1 MLKTTHGLRK
11 RSTMKRSRGRKKR
24 RGMSAIME
32 MSTTRAEIRSVLVK
46 HWRSLDKA
54 RLHTIHLWLLLYAA
68 AQIFIEYYFSEVY
81 SVLMLESDRPQSK
94 ENHERVKKWSP
105 FCFYASIFFV
115 AYLILTCFAIRI
127 RQPKDGVGIVLIS
140 LSLVFLLPAFSWIL
154 HLPVVIFVS
163 RERIHTNE
171 HDHSAL
177 YTSLCISSVVQFFIL
192 PRHRRVFFV
201 VSIIWIVANFF
212 LIVVINWDALNANTL
227 FICSCVSLLLHQ
239 GVIAFVGVI
248 ADSNEAGNRSEI
260 AKKLTEAVYRRTELE
275 TLKDR
280 QEQLLLSVIPAYL
293 ADQVSKSIIQS
304 SSTGTGKPT
313 NSKNHKLFH
322 DLHVQVHDNV
332 SILFADIV
340 NFTVLAAQLTAR
352 DLVRTLN
359 ELYSKFD
366 RDAQRLQCMRIK
378 FLGDC
383 YYCVSGMPV
392 NRPNHADMCVVM
404 GLEMINT
411 IKQVRIATGVDVNM
425 RIGVHTGSVLCGIM
439 GLRKW
444 QFDIWSDDVT
454 LANHMESAGVP
465 GAVHITKSTQER
477 LLGDYCIVEAVS
489 DDPHVVSYGQPT
501 YHILPDK
508 TSAIE
513 RTASIYRN
521 SRLSTSPAL
530 QSRMSMKAKVSKMV
544 EFWGAETPFANFTKK
559 KLSTSHDPALITDE
573 IARRPTY
580 INTIPSM
587 TLIENNLTNF
597 SFNNINSMFNC
608 ELPTIPASPK
618 LLFPFKID
626 SITCN
631 LSDCALLM
639 LVSIPSAIANLL
651 LCALYCPADV
661 LQQISLQQSF
671 TVIGLALL
679 SILGRVCSY
688 AGPLITMTAFLLSSC
703 IPIGPHIIIRKSK
716 LEGVMA
722 FNSLIFLPS
731 CVSHLV
737 SVFIL
742 YRLPYSHRCFL
753 FFTDFVIFQVLL
765 SLFPAYGAEV
775 YVGYMGYHLSVVS
788 ISLSLL
794 VILLFF
800 IDWITNYERKRESAC
815 HVSFQNEERDVE
827 TMQDINKI
835 LIENILP
842 SSVAAKFLSPD
853 RAVNELYAR
862 QHDNVCVMF
871 ASIPNFKDFWSE
883 WDTNRKLECLRL
895 LNEIVCEFDKLLSK
909 PKFSSVEKI
918 KTVGSTYMAAAGLN
932 ETETDYDDDVYLEKQ
947 SHGKFN
953 NNLRIGNTAFRNANV
968 MIEFALAMSQILDG
982 LNRDSFQN
990 FELRIGMSVGPL
1002 VAGVIGAQKPQYD
1015 IWGNTVNLASRMD
1028 THGEPR
1034 KIHATTDMGNILRA
1048 GGYRV
1053 QSRGKIRVKGVKE
1066 PMETFLIEV
1075 DSKRNSSVSGEQ
1087 TNNHNN
1093 NNNCHH
1099 STL

>member
-1 MLKTTHGLRK
+1 M
-11 RSTMKRSRGRKKR
+11 STV
-24 RGMSAIME
+24 ME

-81 SVLMLESDRPQSK
+81 AVLMLEADDRPQSK
-94 ENHERVKKWSP
+94 ENHEKVKKWSP
-105 FCFYASIFFV
+105 FCFYASIFFI

-127 RQPKDGVGIVLIS
+127 RQPKEGMGLVLVS
-140 LSLVFLLPAFSWIL
+140 LSLCVLLPAFSWIL

-177 YTSLCISSVVQFFIL
+177 YTSLCIASVIQFFIL
-192 PRHRRVFFV
+192 PRHRRIFFV
-201 VSIIWIVANFF
+201 VAVSWIVANFL
-212 LIVVINWDALNANTL
+212 LIVAINWDALNVNTL
-227 FICSCVSLLLHQ
+227 FMCSCLSLFLHQ
-239 GVIAFVGVI
+239 GVIALVGVV
-248 ADSNEAGNRSEI
+248 ADSNEAGNRAEI
-260 AKKLTEAVYRRTELE
+260 ARKLTEAVYRRTELE

-304 SSTGTGKPT
+304 SSTGSTVEVPRTGKNNT
-313 NSKNHKLFH
+313 KNHKLFH

-340 NFTVLAAQLTAR
+340 NFTVLAAQLTAK

-465 GAVHITKSTQER
+465 GAVHITKSTKDM
-477 LLGDYCIVEAVS
+477 LLGDYCIVDANT

-559 KLSTSHDPALITDE
+559 KFSASHDPALITDE

-618 LLFPFKID
+618 LLWPFSRK

-631 LSDCALLM
+631 LSDCVLLTF
-639 LVSIPSAIANLL
+639 VCIPSAFANLL
-651 LCALYCPADV
+651 LCSLYCPSDV
-661 LQQISLQQSF
+661 LQQISLQQFF
-671 TVIGLALL
+671 TIIGLAML
-679 SILGRVCSY
+679 SLLGRVCSY
-688 AGPLITMTAFLLSSC
+688 AGPLITMVAFLLSSC
-703 IPIGPHIIIRKSK
+703 IPIGPHIIIKKSK

-753 FFTDFVIFQVLL
+753 FFADFVIFQVLL

-794 VILLFF
+794 VVLLFF

-862 QHDNVCVMF
+862 QHENVCVMF

-932 ETETDYDDDVYLEKQ
+932 ESEADYDDIYLEKQ
-947 SHGKFN
+947 NSGKYN
-953 NNLRIGNTAFRNANV
+953 NNIRHGNMAFRNANL
-968 MIEFALAMSQILDG
+968 MIEFALAMSQILDA

-1034 KIHATTDMGNILRA
+1034 KIHATTDMGRVLQT

-1087 TNNHNN
+1087 QNHSN
-1093 NNNCHH
+1093 NNNCH

>member
-1 MLKTTHGLRK
+1 M
-11 RSTMKRSRGRKKR
+11 STV
-24 RGMSAIME
+24 ME

-81 SVLMLESDRPQSK
+81 AVLMLEADDRPQSK

-105 FCFYASIFFV
+105 FCFYVSIFFI

-127 RQPKDGVGIVLIS
+127 RQPREGVGLVLVS
-140 LSLVFLLPAFSWIL
+140 LSLCVLLPAFSWIL

-177 YTSLCISSVVQFFIL
+177 YTSLCISSVIQFFIL
-192 PRHRRVFFV
+192 PRHRRIFFV
-201 VSIIWIVANFF
+201 VAVSWIVANFL
-212 LIVVINWDALNANTL
+212 LIVAINWDALNVNSL
-227 FICSCVSLLLHQ
+227 FMCSCISLFLHQ
-239 GVIAFVGVI
+239 VVIALVGIV
-248 ADSNEAGNRSEI
+248 ADSNEAGNRAEI
-260 AKKLTEAVYRRTELE
+260 ARKLTEAVYRRTELE
-275 TLKDR
+275 MLKDR

-304 SSTGTGKPT
+304 SSTGSGKPK

-340 NFTVLAAQLTAR
+340 NFTVLAAQLSAR

-454 LANHMESAGVP
+454 LANHMESGGIP
-465 GAVHITKSTQER
+465 GAVHITKATKDM
-477 LLGDYCIVEAVS
+477 LLGDYCLVEANA
-489 DDPHVVSYGQPT
+489 DDPHVMSYGQPT

-559 KLSTSHDPALITDE
+559 KFSTAHDPTIITDE

-618 LLFPFKID
+618 LLWPFSRK

-631 LSDCALLM
+631 LSDCVLLTI
-639 LVSIPSAIANLL
+639 VSIPAAIANLL
-651 LCALYCPADV
+651 LCSLYCPPDV
-661 LQQISLQQSF
+661 LQQISLQQFF
-671 TVIGLALL
+671 TIIGLAMF

-688 AGPLITMTAFLLSSC
+688 AGPLITVVAFILSSC
-703 IPIGPHIIIRKSK
+703 IPIGPHIIIKKSK

-753 FFTDFVIFQVLL
+753 FFADFVIFQVLL
-765 SLFPAYGAEV
+765 SLFPAYGADV
-775 YVGYMGYHLSVVS
+775 YVGYMGYHLSIVS

-853 RAVNELYAR
+853 RTVNELYAR
-862 QHDNVCVMF
+862 QHENVCVMF

-932 ETETDYDDDVYLEKQ
+932 ETETDYDYDDEYLEK
-947 SHGKFN
+947 HNPGKFN
-953 NNLRIGNTAFRNANV
+953 NNLRQGNMSFRNANL
-968 MIEFALAMSQILDG
+968 MIEFALAMSQILDA

-1034 KIHATTDMGNILRA
+1034 KIHATTDMGLILQA

-1053 QSRGKIRVKGVKE
+1053 QSRGKIKVKGVKE

-1087 TNNHNN
+1087 HNHNN
-1093 NNNCHH
+1093 NNNNNNCH

>member
-1 MLKTTHGLRK
+1 M
-11 RSTMKRSRGRKKR
+11 STV
-24 RGMSAIME
+24 ME

-81 SVLMLESDRPQSK
+81 AVLMLEADDRPQSK
-94 ENHERVKKWSP
+94 ENHESVKKWSP
-105 FCFYASIFFV
+105 FCFYASIFFI

-127 RQPKDGVGIVLIS
+127 RQPKNNGIVFQKEGMGLVLVS
-140 LSLVFLLPAFSWIL
+140 LSLCVLLPAFSWIL

-177 YTSLCISSVVQFFIL
+177 YTSLCIASVIQFFIL
-192 PRHRRVFFV
+192 PRHRRIFFIV
-201 VSIIWIVANFF
+201 AVSWIVANFL
-212 LIVVINWDALNANTL
+212 LIVAINWDALNVNSL
-227 FICSCVSLLLHQ
+227 FMCSCLSLFLHQ
-239 GVIAFVGVI
+239 GVIAIVGVI
-248 ADSNEAGNRSEI
+248 ADSNEAGNRAEI

-304 SSTGTGKPT
+304 SSTGTGTGKA

-411 IKQVRIATGVDVNM
+411 IKQVRLATGVDVNM

-465 GAVHITKSTQER
+465 GAVHITKSTKDR
-477 LLGDYCIVEAVS
+477 LLGEYCFVDTIA
-489 DDPHVVSYGQPT
+489 DDPHVMSYGQQT

-513 RTASIYRN
+513 RTASIYRS

-530 QSRMSMKAKVSKMV
+530 QSRVSMKAKVSKMV

-559 KLSTSHDPALITDE
+559 KFSTSHDPALITDE

-618 LLFPFKID
+618 LLWPFSRK

-631 LSDCALLM
+631 LSDCVLLM
-639 LVSIPSAIANLL
+639 IVCIPSALANML
-651 LCALYCPADV
+651 LCSLYCPSDV
-661 LQQISLQQSF
+661 LQQISLQQFF
-671 TVIGLALL
+671 TIIGLAMLALL
-679 SILGRVCSY
+679 GKVCSY
-688 AGPLITMTAFLLSSC
+688 AGPLITMVAFILSSC
-703 IPIGPHIIIRKSK
+703 IPIGPHIIIKKSK
-716 LEGVMA
+716 LDGVMA

-753 FFTDFVIFQVLL
+753 FFADFVIFQVLL
-765 SLFPAYGAEV
+765 SIFPAYGAEV
-775 YVGYMGYHLSVVS
+775 YVGYMGYHLSIVS

-794 VILLFF
+794 VVLLFF

-932 ETETDYDDDVYLEKQ
+932 ESETDCEDDELIYLEKQ
-947 SHGKFN
+947 NHGKFN
-953 NNLRIGNTAFRNANV
+953 NNLRRGNLAFRNANL
-968 MIEFALAMSQILDG
+968 MIEFALAMSQILDA

-1034 KIHATTDMGNILRA
+1034 KIHATTDMGLILQA

-1053 QSRGKIRVKGVKE
+1053 QSRGKIRVKGVK
-1066 PMETFLIEV
+1066 V
-1075 DSKRNSSVSGEQ
+1075 
-1087 TNNHNN
+1087 
-1093 NNNCHH
+1093 
-1099 STL
+1099 

>member
-1 MLKTTHGLRK
+1 MC
-11 RSTMKRSRGRKKR
+11 S
-24 RGMSAIME
+24 
-32 MSTTRAEIRSVLVK
+32 
-46 HWRSLDKA
+46 
-54 RLHTIHLWLLLYAA
+54 
-68 AQIFIEYYFSEVY
+68 
-81 SVLMLESDRPQSK
+81 
-94 ENHERVKKWSP
+94 
-105 FCFYASIFFV
+105 C
-115 AYLILTCFAIRI
+115 
-127 RQPKDGVGIVLIS
+127 
-140 LSLVFLLPAFSWIL
+140 LSLF
-154 HLPVVIFVS
+154 
-163 RERIHTNE
+163 
-171 HDHSAL
+171 
-177 YTSLCISSVVQFFIL
+177 
-192 PRHRRVFFV
+192 
-201 VSIIWIVANFF
+201 
-212 LIVVINWDALNANTL
+212 
-227 FICSCVSLLLHQ
+227 LHQ
-239 GVIAFVGVI
+239 GVIALVGVV
-248 ADSNEAGNRSEI
+248 ADSNEAGNRAEI
-260 AKKLTEAVYRRTELE
+260 ARKLTEAVYRRTELE

-304 SSTGTGKPT
+304 SSTGSGKPA

-340 NFTVLAAQLTAR
+340 NFTVLAAQLSAR

-454 LANHMESAGVP
+454 LANHMESGGVP
-465 GAVHITKSTQER
+465 GAVHITKATKDM
-477 LLGDYCIVEAVS
+477 LLGEYCFVEAYA

-508 TSAIE
+508 TSVLE
-513 RTASIYRN
+513 RTASIYRS

-559 KLSTSHDPALITDE
+559 KFSTAHDPALITDE

-618 LLFPFKID
+618 LLWPFSRK

-631 LSDCALLM
+631 LSDCVLLM
-639 LVSIPSAIANLL
+639 IVSIPSAIANLL
-651 LCALYCPADV
+651 LCSLYCPPDV
-661 LQQISLQQSF
+661 LQQISLQQFF
-671 TVIGLALL
+671 TIIGLGMF
-679 SILGRVCSY
+679 SILGRFCSY
-688 AGPLITMTAFLLSSC
+688 GGPFITMVAFILSSC
-703 IPIGPHIIIRKSK
+703 IPIGPHIIIKKSK

-753 FFTDFVIFQVLL
+753 FFADFVIFQVLL
-765 SLFPAYGAEV
+765 SIFPAYGAEV
-775 YVGYMGYHLSVVS
+775 YVGYMGYHLSIVS

-794 VILLFF
+794 VVLLFF

-842 SSVAAKFLSPD
+842 SSVAAKFLSD
-853 RAVNELYAR
+853 RTVNELYAR
-862 QHDNVCVMF
+862 QHENVCVMF

-932 ETETDYDDDVYLEKQ
+932 ETETDYGYDDVYFEKQ
-947 SHGKFN
+947 NPGKFN
-953 NNLRIGNTAFRNANV
+953 NNLRQGNMAFRNANL
-968 MIEFALAMSQILDG
+968 MIEFALAMSQILDA

-1034 KIHATTDMGNILRA
+1034 KIHATTDMGLILQA

-1087 TNNHNN
+1087 HNHNN
-1093 NNNCHH
+1093 NNNNTNCH

>member
-1 MLKTTHGLRK
+1 
-11 RSTMKRSRGRKKR
+11 
-24 RGMSAIME
+24 ME

-227 FICSCVSLLLHQ
+227 FICSCVSLFLHQ

-1053 QSRGKIRVKGVKE
+1053 QSRGKIRVKGVK
-1066 PMETFLIEV
+1066 V
-1075 DSKRNSSVSGEQ
+1075 
-1087 TNNHNN
+1087 
-1093 NNNCHH
+1093 
-1099 STL
+1099 

>member
-1 MLKTTHGLRK
+1 MLKTTHRLRK
-11 RSTMKRSRGRKKR
+11 RSTMKRMR
-24 RGMSAIME
+24 RRAMSTVME

-81 SVLMLESDRPQSK
+81 AVLMLEAEDRPQSK

-105 FCFYASIFFV
+105 FCFYVSIFFI

-127 RQPKDGVGIVLIS
+127 RQPREGVGLVLVS
-140 LSLVFLLPAFSWIL
+140 LSLCVLLPAFSWIL

-177 YTSLCISSVVQFFIL
+177 YTSLCISSGNYFPVDSIKKSVTVIQFFIL
-192 PRHRRVFFV
+192 PRHRRIFFV
-201 VSIIWIVANFF
+201 VAVSWIVANFL
-212 LIVVINWDALNANTL
+212 LIVAINWDALNVNSL
-227 FICSCVSLLLHQ
+227 FMCSCISLFLHQ
-239 GVIAFVGVI
+239 VVIALVGIV
-248 ADSNEAGNRSEI
+248 ADSNEAGNRAEI
-260 AKKLTEAVYRRTELE
+260 ARKLTEAVYRRTELE
-275 TLKDR
+275 MLKDR

-304 SSTGTGKPT
+304 SSTGSGKPK

-340 NFTVLAAQLTAR
+340 NFTVLAAQLSAR

-454 LANHMESAGVP
+454 LANHMESGGIP
-465 GAVHITKSTQER
+465 GAVHITKATKDM
-477 LLGDYCIVEAVS
+477 LLGDYCLVEANA
-489 DDPHVVSYGQPT
+489 DDPHVMSYGQPT

-559 KLSTSHDPALITDE
+559 KFSTAHDPTIITVQKTFDDE

-618 LLFPFKID
+618 LLWPFSRK

-631 LSDCALLM
+631 LSDCVLLTI
-639 LVSIPSAIANLL
+639 VSIPAAIANLL
-651 LCALYCPADV
+651 LCSLYCPPDV
-661 LQQISLQQSF
+661 LQQISLQQFF
-671 TVIGLALL
+671 TIIGLAMF

-688 AGPLITMTAFLLSSC
+688 AGPLITVVAFILSSC
-703 IPIGPHIIIRKSK
+703 IPIGPHVYNNQKVETGGCYGVQFVDFPSQLCQSSRFCLHSLPSTVFSSLFLILCRFCNLPSAIIIIPSIWSRRLCWIYGVSEINTFLIRK
-716 LEGVMA
+716 LT
-722 FNSLIFLPS
+722 F
-731 CVSHLV
+731 
-737 SVFIL
+737 
-742 YRLPYSHRCFL
+742 R
-753 FFTDFVIFQVLL
+753 
-765 SLFPAYGAEV
+765 
-775 YVGYMGYHLSVVS
+775 YHLSIVS

-800 IDWITNYERKRESAC
+800 IDWICVQTNYERKRESAC

-853 RAVNELYAR
+853 RTVN
-862 QHDNVCVMF
+862 VSF
-871 ASIPNFKDFWSE
+871 
-883 WDTNRKLECLRL
+883 
-895 LNEIVCEFDKLLSK
+895 
-909 PKFSSVEKI
+909 FSSSIDNKQKKKRI
-918 KTVGSTYMAAAGLN
+918 KM
-932 ETETDYDDDVYLEKQ
+932 
-947 SHGKFN
+947 
-953 NNLRIGNTAFRNANV
+953 
-968 MIEFALAMSQILDG
+968 
-982 LNRDSFQN
+982 
-990 FELRIGMSVGPL
+990 
-1002 VAGVIGAQKPQYD
+1002 
-1015 IWGNTVNLASRMD
+1015 
-1028 THGEPR
+1028 
-1034 KIHATTDMGNILRA
+1034 
-1048 GGYRV
+1048 
-1053 QSRGKIRVKGVKE
+1053 
-1066 PMETFLIEV
+1066 
-1075 DSKRNSSVSGEQ
+1075 
-1087 TNNHNN
+1087 
-1093 NNNCHH
+1093 
-1099 STL
+1099 

>member
-1 MLKTTHGLRK
+1 MSTTV
-11 RSTMKRSRGRKKR
+11 
-24 RGMSAIME
+24 E
-32 MSTTRAEIRSVLVK
+32 MSTTKVEIRSVLVK

-54 RLHTIHLWLLLYAA
+54 RLHTIHFWIFIYAS
-68 AQIFIEYYFSEVY
+68 AQIFIEYYFSEVHA
-81 SVLMLESDRPQSK
+81 VLLLEAEDRPQSK
-94 ENHERVKKWSP
+94 ENHERVEKWSP
-105 FCFYASIFFV
+105 LCFYISFAFI
-115 AYLILTCFAIRI
+115 AYLIFTCLLIRL
-127 RQPKDGVGIVLIS
+127 RQPKEGVGLVLIS
-140 LSLVFLLPAFSWIL
+140 LSTCLLLPGFSWIL

-163 RERIHTNE
+163 RERIHKNE

-177 YTSLCISSVVQFFIL
+177 YTSLCVASVIQFFIL
-192 PRHRRVFFV
+192 PRHRRMFFIIA
-201 VSIIWIVANFF
+201 VSWI
-212 LIVVINWDALNANTL
+212 LINLLLILIINWDALCVNTL
-227 FICSCVSLLLHQ
+227 FICSCLSLFLHQ
-239 GVIAFVGVI
+239 CIIAFVGVV
-248 ADSNEAGNRSEI
+248 ADSNEAGNRAEI

-280 QEQLLLSVIPAYL
+280 QEQLLLSVIPPYL

-304 SSTGTGKPT
+304 SSTATRKT
-313 NSKNHKLFH
+313 NSKNQKLFH

-340 NFTVLAAQLTAR
+340 NFTVLAAQLTAK

-411 IKQVRIATGVDVNM
+411 IKQVRLATGVDVNM

-465 GAVHITKSTQER
+465 GAVHITKSTKDM
-477 LLGDYCIVEAVS
+477 LLGEYCIVEAQT
-489 DDPHVVSYGQPT
+489 DDPFIVSHGEPT

-508 TSAIE
+508 TTAIE

-544 EFWGAETPFANFTKK
+544 EFWGAETPFANFNKK
-559 KLSTSHDPALITDE
+559 KSSDE
-573 IARRPTY
+573 KSRRPTY

-597 SFNNINSMFNC
+597 SFNSINSVFNC
-608 ELPTIPASPK
+608 ELPSIPASPK
-618 LLFPFKID
+618 LLWPFSRKT
-626 SITCN
+626 ITCH
-631 LSDCALLM
+631 LSDCFLLF
-639 LVSIPSAIANLL
+639 VVCIPASLANII
-651 LCALYCPADV
+651 LCALYCPSDV
-661 LQQISLQQSF
+661 LQQITLQQFF
-671 TVIGLALL
+671 TIIGLAMLTLL
-679 SILGRVCSY
+679 DRLCSY
-688 AGPLITMTAFLLSSC
+688 GGSLITIAAFILSSC
-703 IPIGPHIIIRKSK
+703 IPIGPHIIIKESN
-716 LEGVMA
+716 LSGVMA

-731 CVSHLV
+731 CVSHIC

-753 FFTDFVIFQVLL
+753 FFVDFVIFEVLL
-765 SLFPAYGAEV
+765 SLFPAYGAKV
-775 YVGYMGYHLSVVS
+775 YVGYMGYHLSLVS
-788 ISLSLL
+788 ISLTLLL
-794 VILLFF
+794 VLLFF
-800 IDWITNYERKRESAC
+800 LDWITNYERKRESAC

-853 RAVNELYAR
+853 RAVNELYAK
-862 QHDNVCVMF
+862 QHEHVCVMF
-871 ASIPNFKDFWSE
+871 ASIPNFKDFWSQ

-918 KTVGSTYMAAAGLN
+918 KTVGSTYMAAVGLN
-932 ETETDYDDDVYLEKQ
+932 ESETDYDDTYLEKHT
-947 SHGKFN
+947 SGKILN
-953 NNLRIGNTAFRNANV
+953 NNMRQGNMAFRNANL
-968 MIEFALAMSQILDG
+968 MIEFALAMSQILDA

-1028 THGEPR
+1028 THGEAR
-1034 KIHATTDMGNILRA
+1034 KIHVTTDMGKVLIA
-1048 GGYRV
+1048 GGFRI
-1053 QSRGKIRVKGVKE
+1053 QSRGKIKVKGVKE
-1066 PMETFLIEV
+1066 PMETFFIEV
-1075 DSKRNSSVSGEQ
+1075 DSKRNSSASEAQ
-1087 TNNHNN
+1087 QNQHSL
-1093 NNNCHH
+1093 HH
-1099 STL
+1099 SL